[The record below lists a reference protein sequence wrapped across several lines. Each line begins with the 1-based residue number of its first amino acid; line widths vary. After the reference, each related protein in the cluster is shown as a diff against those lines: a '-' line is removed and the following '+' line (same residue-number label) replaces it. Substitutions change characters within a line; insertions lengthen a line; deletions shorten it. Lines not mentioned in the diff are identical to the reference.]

1 MIQIPV
7 KKICHRIIRGCIH
20 PILLRYGTELRGFYH
35 SRLGHAIFQSSGR
48 LGTIVSR
55 IKKQFISQN
64 KVLKLPALL
73 RLGFFERAVAD
84 LEKIAS
90 RSAAQAERIIASWEL
105 SVTYSNNNTAEDAQ
119 KALKHLD
126 FILKFEKNTQLI
138 KQAVVLKTECLERL
152 GRLNEAVDFIQTALN
167 QFIHDDFY
175 LALANLR
182 AKESAASKE
191 DLNQKR
197 LSLINMVLEKYKLE
211 SLCLKYPEKGLV
223 LDNLHVPDC
232 SSRQRIEDPLVTVI
246 MPAYNSQETISTAL
260 SSLLS
265 QTWQQMEII
274 VVDDASTDE
283 TLDIVKGFAEQ
294 DSRVQV
300 IQRSENLGPYIGRN
314 LALSQAK
321 GDFVTVND
329 ADDWAH
335 PRKIEIQVQD
345 LLANPGV
352 IANLSRWTR
361 VDSSMI
367 FKRRGNPG
375 SYLAINL
382 SSLMFR
388 RKLVLQKAGYWDCVR
403 FAGDSEFLKRL
414 KKVFGEAAVQKLQT
428 GPLAFVRQDEASLT
442 GGNRYGYPGFFMG
455 ARKAY
460 VESYNWWHGKE
471 SPYMDFP
478 QQKRFFPVAAPMD
491 PFIYRNHKTN
501 KIYLDVVIATEFRL
515 TGGTI
520 SSTIE
525 EIKVHQ
531 AMGIQ
536 TGIMPLYRFDLDPL
550 KAWNGKI
557 LDLINSDNVHLIVYG
572 QKVYC
577 DLLIVRHPPVLQEYQ
592 KYLPI
597 VKAGNVKV
605 IVNQA
610 QFRDYHD
617 PDSRLYDLN
626 QCRKNMERYFGNPG
640 VWHPIGPVVREAL
653 IQDHKAHTVINIAEE
668 DWVNIIDVN
677 SWTIHKARNLNS
689 KPVIGRHSRDQ
700 YVKWPCDRNELLAAY
715 PVDDA
720 FQVKILGGADTPKNI
735 LGFIPE
741 NWTVYP
747 YDALS
752 PHEFLAEIDV
762 FVYFTHPGLVEAFG
776 RTPLE
781 AMAAGIPVILPEKFK
796 PVFRDGVIYATPFE
810 VKSIVMKLHQD
821 REFYQR
827 QSEIG
832 RKFVQEHF
840 SYDKHRKRLALF
852 LPQSKIQYTN

>member
-7 KKICHRIIRGCIH
+7 KKVCHKIFRSCVH
-20 PILLRYGTELRGFYH
+20 PVLLHYGSTLRKVYH
-35 SRLGHAIFQSSGR
+35 SSLGHAIFQSKGR
-48 LGTIVSR
+48 LGIMASR
-55 IKKQFISQN
+55 IKRLIFNQN

-73 RLGFFERAVAD
+73 KLGFQERALAD
-84 LEKIAS
+84 LEKIVS
-90 RSAAQAERIIASWEL
+90 SSTVKAERIIASWEL
-105 SVTYSNNNTAEDAQ
+105 SVAYCNSTTVVDAQ

-126 FILKFEKNTQLI
+126 FILKFEKNKQRI
-138 KQAVVLKTECLERL
+138 KQAVVLKSECLERL
-152 GRLNEAVDFIQTALN
+152 GRLKEAFDFIQTALK
-167 QFIHDDFY
+167 QVRHEDFY
-175 LALANLR
+175 LALANLL
-182 AKESAASKE
+182 AMESTASKE
-191 DLNQKR
+191 ELDQKR
-197 LSLINMVLEKYKLE
+197 LSLINQVMEKYKLE
-211 SLCLKYPEKGLV
+211 SLCVVRQEKGLV
-223 LDNLHVPDC
+223 LDNLCVPDC

-246 MPAYNSQETISTAL
+246 MPAYNAQETISTAL

-265 QTWQQMEII
+265 QTWQNMEII

-352 IANLSRWTR
+352 IANLSRCTR

-388 RKLVLQKAGYWDCVR
+388 RKLVLQQAGYWDCVR

-428 GPLAFVRQDEASLT
+428 GPLAFARQDESSLT
-442 GGNRYGYPGFFMG
+442 GDNRFGYPGFFMG

-471 SPYMDFP
+471 SPYMNFP
-478 QQKRFFPVAAPMD
+478 QQKRLFPIAAPMD

-520 SSTIE
+520 ASTIE

-531 AMGIQ
+531 AMGLQ
-536 TGIMPLYRFDLDPL
+536 TGIMPLYRFDLDPV

-572 QKVYC
+572 QEVYC
-577 DLLIVRHPPVLQEYQ
+577 DLLIVRHPPILQEYQ
-592 KYLPI
+592 EYLPM
-597 VKAGNVKV
+597 VKARKVKV

-617 PDSRLYDLN
+617 PDSRLYDLS
-626 QCRKNMERYFGNPG
+626 QCRKNMERYFGHPG
-640 VWHPIGPVVREAL
+640 IWHPIGPAVRKTL
-653 IQDHKAHTVINIAEE
+653 IQDHQAHTLINIDEE
-668 DWVNIIDVN
+668 DWVNIIDVKYWSIN
-677 SWTIHKARNLNS
+677 KARHSNS
-689 KPVIGRHSRDQ
+689 IPVIGRHSRDQ
-700 YVKWPCDRNELLAAY
+700 YVKWPSDRNELLAAY
-715 PVDDA
+715 PADNA
-720 FQVKILGGADTPKNI
+720 FEVKILGGADTPKNI

-741 NWTVYP
+741 NWTVYA
-747 YDALS
+747 YDAL
-752 PHEFLAEIDV
+752 PPREFLAEIDV

-796 PVFRDGVIYATPFE
+796 QVFRDGAIYATPFD
-810 VKSIVMKLHQD
+810 VQSIVMQLHQD
-821 REFYQR
+821 KASYQR
-827 QSEIG
+827 QSEVG
-832 RKFVQEHF
+832 RKFVELHF
-840 SYDKHRKRLALF
+840 GHEKHKKRLAPYLQKF
-852 LPQSKIQYTN
+852 